1 MLFYNEYVNRV
12 FPISHVASFKHGS
25 STFVKGYLAGES
37 RPVITSPSMVSETLD
52 SLVLAALENFQYR
65 FEVNKSSVARQFL
78 VNDWHSFVRDLK
90 DKFIYYVDS
99 MEHPCLLTLNGEYY
113 RYGNR

>member
-12 FPISHVASFKHGS
+12 FPISHVASFKHGR

-37 RPVITSPSMVSETLD
+37 RPVITWPSMVSETLD
-52 SLVLAALENFQYR
+52 SLVLAALKNLQYR

-90 DKFIYYVDS
+90 DKFICYVDN
-99 MEHPCLLTLNGEYY
+99 MEQPYLLILKEEYN
-113 RYGNR
+113 RYGS